1 MPFVVIELVCIVDA
15 VINLALTLMVEIDA
29 AFIRLANPVVKL
41 AVTDE
46 RLDVKIELVC
56 IVDAVINLALT
67 LMVEIDS
74 AFIRLANPVLKLAV
88 TDERLDVKTDPHG

>member
-1 MPFVVIELVCIVDA
+1 MLLTVKLDMLPVKELSVKELSVTVDIPSVVIELVCIVDV

-46 RLDVKIELVC
+46 RLDVKTE
-56 IVDAVINLALT
+56 
-67 LMVEIDS
+67 
-74 AFIRLANPVLKLAV
+74 P
-88 TDERLDVKTDPHG
+88 